1 MGAHA
6 RGGDGSGALADT
18 RLAERMTV
26 RQLLERY
33 LLEITPTKRSASS
46 ESYWIKALIGLDIA
60 YRTLAL
66 PSAVAAATEQGPSL
80 RARSLR
86 LGTAILVQFDRFTS
100 TSCSRPAGSKERTLE
115 PALPPSSTKTWR
127 T

>member
-46 ESYWIKALIGLDIA
+46 ESYRIKALIGLDIA

-66 PSAVAAATEQGPSL
+66 LAWEEAAVEAIIRRYVGRQSA
-80 RARSLR
+80 
-86 LGTAILVQFDRFTS
+86 
-100 TSCSRPAGSKERTLE
+100 TLE
-115 PALPPSSTKTWR
+115 AIRQIDQTRRR